1 MNICRTYAERL
12 FVAKETEM
20 QEKEMK
26 LMELQEM
33 YETRLLAMKVITMSR
48 QKSAIH
54 YRLLKRLGW
63 LNFIGL
69 HYVINYIQSY
79 ARSKVKS

>member
-1 MNICRTYAERL
+1 L

-33 YETRLLAMKVITMSR
+33 YETRLLAMKVTFST
-48 QKSAIH
+48 S
-54 YRLLKRLGW
+54 LG
-63 LNFIGL
+63 L
-69 HYVINYIQSY
+69 
-79 ARSKVKS
+79 

>member
-1 MNICRTYAERL
+1 
-12 FVAKETEM
+12 
-20 QEKEMK
+20 MK

-54 YRLLKRLGW
+54 YRLLKRLG
-63 LNFIGL
+63 
-69 HYVINYIQSY
+69 
-79 ARSKVKS
+79 